1 MTIETLPEDGSR
13 WDDTASPSLNAMFKA
28 FSEPIRREAVVV
40 LRKERTPLSVAN
52 LAERLDG
59 ETDQLQIALVH
70 VHLPMLVD
78 TGLVEWNA
86 ERDSVEF
93 GDFPDRSEGLFDVVE
108 ASVR

>member
-13 WDDTASPSLNAMFKA
+13 WDDTASPSLNAMFRV

-40 LRKERTPLSVAN
+40 LRKEGTPLSVTN

-59 ETDQLQIALVH
+59 ETDQLRIALVH

-78 TGLVEWNA
+78 TGLVEWNT

-93 GDFPDRSEGLFDVVE
+93 GDFPDRYEGLFDVVE